1 MGGMEKL
8 LVEFAR
14 HADRERF
21 ELHFISLT
29 TKGAAASEIEKIG
42 WPVSAL
48 EQQAGLQPALPFRL
62 AKLLRRVGANILHT
76 HNTKALLYGAP
87 AARIAGVDGV
97 IHTRHGQRRGATRRQ
112 TMLFNLAARWTDAIV
127 SVSNDSSALAA
138 SQGLHAGKLVTIH
151 NGIDL
156 SRFTF
161 TGPRPNSPAVTVGR
175 ISPEKDLA
183 TLLRASAIVVAQ
195 EPCFRLHI
203 AGDGPCVAELKRLR
217 EELGLHNHVEFLGQ
231 VNEVPRLLS
240 TASLFVLSSLTE
252 GISLALLE
260 AMACGLPAVATR
272 VGGNPEVIADGE
284 TGLLVSTHAPAQLAD
299 AILKLYRAPQMGQ
312 RMGVAGRRRVET
324 NFDVRQMVLR
334 YESLY
339 LQTLQSKRKL
349 AA

>member
-1 MGGMEKL
+1 
-8 LVEFAR
+8 
-14 HADRERF
+14 
-21 ELHFISLT
+21 
-29 TKGAAASEIEKIG
+29 
-42 WPVSAL
+42 
-48 EQQAGLQPALPFRL
+48 
-62 AKLLRRVGANILHT
+62 
-76 HNTKALLYGAP
+76 
-87 AARIAGVDGV
+87 
-97 IHTRHGQRRGATRRQ
+97 
-112 TMLFNLAARWTDAIV
+112 
-127 SVSNDSSALAA
+127 
-138 SQGLHAGKLVTIH
+138 
-151 NGIDL
+151 
-156 SRFTF
+156 
-161 TGPRPNSPAVTVGR
+161 
-175 ISPEKDLA
+175 
-183 TLLRASAIVVAQ
+183 
-195 EPCFRLHI
+195 
-203 AGDGPCVAELKRLR
+203 
-217 EELGLHNHVEFLGQ
+217 
-231 VNEVPRLLS
+231 LLS